1 MTTLSTTT
9 NQRSVERI
17 AAVALI
23 AIGALILI
31 SPFAGQLG
39 IYGPAVI
46 GAFSL
51 VAFIATRQYGFA
63 VASGVMGGA
72 GAAIIL
78 ATSTSDVSLGGAA
91 FMGSVAAGFALVWI
105 LGLVARPAETHPWP
119 LVPAALLGSIGV
131 AAATGLPII
140 ANVAMAGFA
149 LALLVVGI
157 RQLSR

>member
-1 MTTLSTTT
+1 MTTLNTTT

-23 AIGALILI
+23 AIGALILL
-31 SPFAGQLG
+31 SPIAGQFA
-39 IYGPAVI
+39 IYGPLAV
-46 GAFSL
+46 GAVSL
-51 VAFIATRQYGFA
+51 VAFFVTRQYGFA
-63 VASGVMGGA
+63 VASGVIGGA

-91 FMGSVAAGFALVWI
+91 FMGSLAAGFALVWI
-105 LGLVARPAETHPWP
+105 LGLVARPVETHPWP

-131 AAATGLPII
+131 AAATDLPII

-149 LALLVVGI
+149 FALVVLGVRKI
-157 RQLSR
+157 TA

>member
-1 MTTLSTTT
+1 MTTLNTTT
-9 NQRSVERI
+9 NQRSIERI

-23 AIGALILI
+23 AIGVLILL

-39 IYGPAVI
+39 IFAPLAV
-46 GAFSL
+46 GAVSL
-51 VAFIATRQYGFA
+51 VAFAVTRHYGFA
-63 VASGVMGGA
+63 ITAGVTGGA

-78 ATSTSDVSLGGAA
+78 ATSTFDVSMGGAA
-91 FMGSVAAGFALVWI
+91 FMASLAAGFALVWA

-131 AAATGLPII
+131 AAATDLAII

-149 LALLVVGI
+149 LALVVLGF
-157 RQLSR
+157 RTFSR